1 MPPKKTA
8 TVVVKEPETAIIV
21 TQTSTLEEQAAAIV
35 VSDKKSADK
44 AAELRSSAKTLLAQ
58 VNDTFDPSIGDA
70 FKLHRGLIATKK
82 KFATPIEEVISGLGF
97 RLSRYANEQEALRLA
112 EQRKLQEQARRD
124 QEEAA
129 LAQAALYQ
137 QQGNEEAAEEVMR
150 DAIESDAPTVIVPR
164 EKIEGVSFRKVVKWE
179 ITDITKIPL
188 NFLQIARNPSN
199 GLNQEISTSGL
210 GAYIRS
216 QGVSAMKVIQGVRV
230 WEDSTTV

>member
-8 TVVVKEPETAIIV
+8 TVVVKEPET
-21 TQTSTLEEQAAAIV
+21 AIV

-112 EQRKLQEQARRD
+112 EQ
-124 QEEAA
+124 
-129 LAQAALYQ
+129 
-137 QQGNEEAAEEVMR
+137 
-150 DAIESDAPTVIVPR
+150 
-164 EKIEGVSFRKVVKWE
+164 
-179 ITDITKIPL
+179 
-188 NFLQIARNPSN
+188 
-199 GLNQEISTSGL
+199 
-210 GAYIRS
+210 
-216 QGVSAMKVIQGVRV
+216 
-230 WEDSTTV
+230 